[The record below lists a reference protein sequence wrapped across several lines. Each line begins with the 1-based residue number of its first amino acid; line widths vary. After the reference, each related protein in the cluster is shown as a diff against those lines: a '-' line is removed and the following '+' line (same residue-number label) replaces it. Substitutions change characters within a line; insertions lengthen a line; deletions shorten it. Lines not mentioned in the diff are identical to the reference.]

1 MEVQIAILNKTFFS
15 YKLPSFKSTE
25 TFITPLKLIKA
36 HK

>member
-1 MEVQIAILNKTFFS
+1 MEVQIAILYKTFFS
-15 YKLPSFKSTE
+15 YKLPSFKSTD